1 MIKIEYNDV
10 IMTDK
15 EVEEELLTMY
25 EKEIVDKILERQIKD
40 NSIIGRKY

>member
-1 MIKIEYNDV
+1 MIRIEYNDV
-10 IMTDK
+10 VITDK
-15 EVEEELLTMY
+15 EVKEELLTMY